1 MTSHSKRVIR
11 YIPKENV
18 KYLPEGKSMFLTYFT
33 KRMGM
38 AKVELDFYWM
48 KNNTGLYERLIGR
61 R

>member
-1 MTSHSKRVIR
+1 MIR

-33 KRMGM
+33 KRKGM

-48 KNNTGLYERLIGR
+48 KNNTWMYERLIGR

>member
-1 MTSHSKRVIR
+1 MISHSKRVIR

-18 KYLPEGKSMFLTYFT
+18 KYLPEGKSMFLTHFT
-33 KRMGM
+33 KRSGM
-38 AKVELDFYWM
+38 AKVELDFDWM